1 MSFYRTY
8 RPQII
13 TEIDNIAVRE
23 QLLSLLTKNKND
35 LPHAYLFEGPKGAGK
50 TTAARIIA
58 KLFNCEK
65 LNDHGPCGV
74 CSSCVSIANGSNIDV
89 LEIDAA
95 SNRGI
100 DDVRELRDR
109 IKLAPAMSPFKIYII
124 DEVHMM
130 TTEAFNALLKTLEEP
145 PAHAVFVLA
154 TTDPQ
159 KVPATIRSRC
169 MEIIF
174 GKAHNDELL
183 SALSRIVQKEKI
195 SIDGPALDIIT
206 KTADGAF
213 RDAVKLLEQVSFH
226 TGPIDTDAVVGLLSK
241 SDVEKRKAFLTSVL
255 QDRNISSSLDSIE
268 TYVSSGGDV
277 KTFTTECLSDLQK
290 ELLRHVREGSGQWN
304 SVLVQDFMKR
314 LIATFSELRSCP
326 IQQLPLELAVV
337 EFLEER
343 SVRDVKSPDE
353 HMMKKP
359 DEHMTRDEHVIPV
372 DPTDPLTLEKLT
384 SHWPDYI
391 EALKP
396 YNHSV
401 AGVIRSARPKSVENG
416 VVTIEAFYKFHQE
429 RLSDSRVRDILGS
442 VLKKLFGVTVKVEI
456 VLGKK

>member
-13 TEIDNIAVRE
+13 TEIDNVAVRG
-23 QLLSLLTKNKND
+23 QLLSLLTKHKND

-65 LNDHGPCGV
+65 PNDHGPCGV
-74 CSSCVSIANGSNIDV
+74 CSSCISIANGSNIDV
-89 LEIDAA
+89 LEVDAA

-109 IKLAPAMSPFKIYII
+109 IKLAPASSPFKIYII

-169 MEIIF
+169 MEIVF
-174 GKAHNDELL
+174 GKAQTNELH

-195 SIDGPALDIIT
+195 SIDGPALDIIA

-226 TGPIDTDAVVGLLSK
+226 TGSIDVNAVLGLLSK
-241 SDVEKRKAFLTSVL
+241 SDVEQRKTFLTSVL
-255 QDRNISSSLDSIE
+255 KDGNISSSLDYIE

-277 KTFTTECLSDLQK
+277 KTFTTECLSDLQN
-290 ELLRHVREGSGQWN
+290 ELLHHIQEGSGQWD
-304 SVLVQDFMKR
+304 VLLIQDFMKR
-314 LIATFSELRSCP
+314 LIATFSELRNCP

-337 EFLEER
+337 EFLEKQDKRE
-343 SVRDVKSPDE
+343 VKQSDKRE
-353 HMMKKP
+353 VKQS
-359 DEHMTRDEHVIPV
+359 DEHVAQV

-384 SHWPDYI
+384 SHWLDYI

-401 AGVIRSARPKSVENG
+401 AGVIRSARPKSVANG
-416 VVTIEAFYKFHQE
+416 VVTIEAFYTFHQE

-442 VLKKLFGVTVKVEI
+442 VLKKLFGVPVKVEI